1 MPFKNSILFRLFGG
15 ESEESK
21 KEKDPEEKLLDG
33 GEDPEPE
40 EQAYKPAPLDTALLQ
55 LPPEHSI
62 NRLWGLRME
71 QAGWLSAPVLRLGL
85 PPGQTQPLSDGELEK
100 ELPRLRL
107 AVTSASNQRVAKAV
121 PKHED
126 DPQPNMDALVTV
138 FLTQGQMTAWVLV
151 FPPVGSGR
159 ELDRELLSAAL
170 RENQVTYGL
179 EEETIA
185 AMPESRDRYFHLFLI
200 AKGVPPVHGQDGGV
214 IDRFSREIKRE
225 ITVDEFDRVDY
236 TSLNLV
242 QNVEAGE
249 VICEIVPSLSG
260 KPGTTVQG
268 KEVPAKNGKPA
279 VPPKGRNTELNE
291 DGTALIATLSG
302 HVEFKNR
309 AFQVKPV
316 LDIPGSVDFSTGNI
330 NFFGDVHIHG
340 DVCSGFAVRAIGN
353 VMVDGIVEAATVE
366 AGGDLVVAKGVVGN
380 GQATITVQRNLFV
393 KYMENCCIRV
403 RENLQTDCL
412 VNCDVYCNGVVQ
424 ARSGR
429 GTIMGGRIWAAHEV
443 SASIVGS
450 KSECVTNILLGGL
463 PYEHAERESIYAE
476 LQELYEE
483 TERTELQPESPART
497 SRLSTLERKQSVCNL
512 RLERLEK
519 DMAILS
525 EQAQGEEE
533 GAYRLSG
540 GIVYPGTVISI
551 GESMLRVHYE
561 TRQCIAT
568 LVGGE
573 ICLM

>member
-1 MPFKNSILFRLFGG
+1 
-15 ESEESK
+15 
-21 KEKDPEEKLLDG
+21 
-33 GEDPEPE
+33 
-40 EQAYKPAPLDTALLQ
+40 
-55 LPPEHSI
+55 
-62 NRLWGLRME
+62 
-71 QAGWLSAPVLRLGL
+71 
-85 PPGQTQPLSDGELEK
+85 
-100 ELPRLRL
+100 
-107 AVTSASNQRVAKAV
+107 
-121 PKHED
+121 
-126 DPQPNMDALVTV
+126 
-138 FLTQGQMTAWVLV
+138 
-151 FPPVGSGR
+151 
-159 ELDRELLSAAL
+159 
-170 RENQVTYGL
+170 
-179 EEETIA
+179 
-185 AMPESRDRYFHLFLI
+185 
-200 AKGVPPVHGQDGGV
+200 
-214 IDRFSREIKRE
+214 
-225 ITVDEFDRVDY
+225 
-236 TSLNLV
+236 
-242 QNVEAGE
+242 
-249 VICEIVPSLSG
+249 
-260 KPGTTVQG
+260 
-268 KEVPAKNGKPA
+268 
-279 VPPKGRNTELNE
+279 
-291 DGTALIATLSG
+291 
-302 HVEFKNR
+302 
-309 AFQVKPV
+309 
-316 LDIPGSVDFSTGNI
+316 
-330 NFFGDVHIHG
+330 
-340 DVCSGFAVRAIGN
+340 
-353 VMVDGIVEAATVE
+353 
-366 AGGDLVVAKGVVGN
+366 
-380 GQATITVQRNLFV
+380 
-393 KYMENCCIRV
+393 MENCCVRV
-403 RENLQTDCL
+403 QENLQTDCL

>member
-21 KEKDPEEKLLDG
+21 KEKEPEEKLLDG
-33 GEDPEPE
+33 GEDAEPE

-185 AMPESRDRYFHLFLI
+185 AMPESRDRYFHLFLA

-309 AFQVKPV
+309 ASRSSRSW
-316 LDIPGSVDFSTGNI
+316 ISPG
-330 NFFGDVHIHG
+330 
-340 DVCSGFAVRAIGN
+340 
-353 VMVDGIVEAATVE
+353 
-366 AGGDLVVAKGVVGN
+366 
-380 GQATITVQRNLFV
+380 
-393 KYMENCCIRV
+393 
-403 RENLQTDCL
+403 
-412 VNCDVYCNGVVQ
+412 
-424 ARSGR
+424 
-429 GTIMGGRIWAAHEV
+429 
-443 SASIVGS
+443 ASI
-450 KSECVTNILLGGL
+450 
-463 PYEHAERESIYAE
+463 
-476 LQELYEE
+476 
-483 TERTELQPESPART
+483 SP
-497 SRLSTLERKQSVCNL
+497 
-512 RLERLEK
+512 
-519 DMAILS
+519 
-525 EQAQGEEE
+525 
-533 GAYRLSG
+533 
-540 GIVYPGTVISI
+540 PGTSTSSGMYISTAT
-551 GESMLRVHYE
+551 SAAALRCGPSG
-561 TRQCIAT
+561 T
-568 LVGGE
+568 
-573 ICLM
+573 

>member
-21 KEKDPEEKLLDG
+21 KEKEPEEKLLDG
-33 GEDPEPE
+33 GEDAEPE

-185 AMPESRDRYFHLFLI
+185 AMPESRDRYFHLFLA

-249 VICEIVPSLSG
+249 VICEI
-260 KPGTTVQG
+260 
-268 KEVPAKNGKPA
+268 
-279 VPPKGRNTELNE
+279 
-291 DGTALIATLSG
+291 I
-302 HVEFKNR
+302 
-309 AFQVKPV
+309 
-316 LDIPGSVDFSTGNI
+316 
-330 NFFGDVHIHG
+330 
-340 DVCSGFAVRAIGN
+340 
-353 VMVDGIVEAATVE
+353 
-366 AGGDLVVAKGVVGN
+366 
-380 GQATITVQRNLFV
+380 
-393 KYMENCCIRV
+393 
-403 RENLQTDCL
+403 
-412 VNCDVYCNGVVQ
+412 
-424 ARSGR
+424 
-429 GTIMGGRIWAAHEV
+429 
-443 SASIVGS
+443 
-450 KSECVTNILLGGL
+450 
-463 PYEHAERESIYAE
+463 
-476 LQELYEE
+476 
-483 TERTELQPESPART
+483 
-497 SRLSTLERKQSVCNL
+497 
-512 RLERLEK
+512 
-519 DMAILS
+519 
-525 EQAQGEEE
+525 
-533 GAYRLSG
+533 
-540 GIVYPGTVISI
+540 
-551 GESMLRVHYE
+551 
-561 TRQCIAT
+561 
-568 LVGGE
+568 
-573 ICLM
+573 